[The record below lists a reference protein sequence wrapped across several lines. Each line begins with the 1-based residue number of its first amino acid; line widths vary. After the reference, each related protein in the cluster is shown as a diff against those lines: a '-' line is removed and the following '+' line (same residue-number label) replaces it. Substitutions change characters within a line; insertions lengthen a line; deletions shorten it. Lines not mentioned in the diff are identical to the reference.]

1 MRSFYQKIYISCVNG
16 ANGDMYWL
24 SQVYYSRPTILAVK
38 IHGGHSIRQHY
49 MESSP
54 PKHTFY
60 CQHSV
65 RESYSTLLRFLFC
78 GIRAIS
84 QKSVYADGM
93 IREGATPQIKRD
105 PWPTNTPLH
114 CLADGPQCLFESPS
128 LAPTS
133 VHCHH
138 LALDQS
144 RGAWQRGPKGAGA
157 GMRHQASQKEPG
169 H

>member
-1 MRSFYQKIYISCVNG
+1 
-16 ANGDMYWL
+16 MYWL

-60 CQHSV
+60 RQHSV

-93 IREGATPQIKRD
+93 IREGAPPQIKRD
-105 PWPTNTPLH
+105 P
-114 CLADGPQCLFESPS
+114 
-128 LAPTS
+128 
-133 VHCHH
+133 
-138 LALDQS
+138 
-144 RGAWQRGPKGAGA
+144 
-157 GMRHQASQKEPG
+157 
-169 H
+169 